1 MTLENIRR
9 LLKQYGDLNGA
20 LLLGL
25 SFDLGK
31 DILSRTVSIDF
42 KAYDSLLESAPKDN
56 WKRIRITAIGR
67 AIFSWRENAWNSNL
81 VLNDAVIAFEV
92 EHRTLVDFD
101 PLHAAPCPNGNRLS
115 DFFLGGAELN
125 FEEMEPIYSNY

>member
-9 LLKQYGDLNGA
+9 LLKQYGGLDGA

-42 KAYDSLLESAPKDN
+42 KAYDSLMESAPKDC

-67 AIFSWRENAWNSNL
+67 AIFSWRETAWSSNC
-81 VLNDAVIAFEV
+81 VLNYAVVAFEA
-92 EHRTLVDFD
+92 EHRMLVDFD
-101 PLHAAPCPNGNRLS
+101 PLHAASCPNGIRLS

-125 FEEMEPIYSNY
+125 FEELEPIYSNF